1 MRKSLGVLCVLL
13 GAACILASLAFVAY
27 NRLEEKSA
35 GNASLELLQDVQEEI
50 NAFSVE
56 ESLRQR
62 IPVPRYL
69 YYGKEIWEEAITA
82 LLCGE
87 NLLLVGPK
95 ATGKNVLAENL
106 AAVFGRPSWDVSFY
120 INTDAATLL
129 GTDTFADG
137 NVTLRKGPIY
147 QCAEKGG
154 FGILDEINMAKNE
167 SLAVLHATLDF
178 RRAIDMPGYDRIRLH
193 KATRFIATMNY
204 GYAGTRELN
213 EALAS
218 RFVVIDMPP
227 ITMEDLIK
235 LLCREYPA
243 LRPAYA
249 EQFASLFQDI
259 QKKCDGGELSTKPL
273 DLRGLVA
280 AVRLIQTGLE
290 GNRALELGLVNKS
303 FDDFEKQ
310 LVTDVIRTRLPE
322 TLTYED
328 VFA

>member
-1 MRKSLGVLCVLL
+1 MLDFLRNEGVSPKMIS
-13 GAACILASLAFVAY
+13 AIESFRAKYPA
-27 NRLEEKSA
+27 EEKLT
-35 GNASLELLQDVQEEI
+35 G
-50 NAFSVE
+50 
-56 ESLRQR
+56 R

-69 YYGKEIWEEAITA
+69 YYGKEVWEEAITA

-106 AAVFGRPSWDVSFY
+106 AAAFGRPSWDVSFY

-129 GTDTFADG
+129 GTDTFHAG
-137 NVTLRKGPIY
+137 EVTLRKGPIY
-147 QCAEKGG
+147 QCAEFGG
-154 FGILDEINMAKNE
+154 FGVLDEINMAKNE

-178 RRAIDMPGYDRIRLH
+178 RRSIDMPGYDRIGLH
-193 KATRFIATMNY
+193 EATRFIATMNY

-227 ITMEDLIK
+227 ITADGLVK
-235 LLCREYPA
+235 LLCREFPD
-243 LRPAYA
+243 LRSNYA
-249 EQFASLFQDI
+249 EQFAGLFQDI

-273 DLRGLVA
+273 DLRGLLA
-280 AVRLIQTGLE
+280 AVQLMHTGLE
-290 GNRALELGLVNKS
+290 GNRAVELGLVNKS
-303 FDDFEKQ
+303 FDDFERQ
-310 LVTDVIRTRLPE
+310 LVKDVINTRLPDRI
-322 TLTYED
+322 TFED

>member
-1 MRKSLGVLCVLL
+1 MLNFLKSEGICQS
-13 GAACILASLAFVAY
+13 I
-27 NRLEEKSA
+27 LEEIQRFRQKYS
-35 GNASLELLQDVQEEI
+35 VQE
-50 NAFSVE
+50 V
-56 ESLRQR
+56 LTHR

-137 NVTLRKGPIY
+137 KVTLRKGPIY
-147 QCAEKGG
+147 QCAENGG

-178 RRAIDMPGYDRIRLH
+178 RRCIDMPGYDRISMH
-193 KATRFIATMNY
+193 DATRFIATMNY

-218 RFVVIDMPP
+218 RFIVIDMPA
-227 ITMEDLIK
+227 ITAEGLVK
-235 LLCREYPA
+235 LLCREYPK

-249 EQFASLFQDI
+249 EHFAGLFQDI

-280 AVRLIQTGLE
+280 AVRLMQTGLE

-310 LVTDVIRTRLPE
+310 LVRDVIRTRLPNV
-322 TLTYED
+322 LTYGD
-328 VFA
+328 VFV

>member
-1 MRKSLGVLCVLL
+1 MLDFLRQEGVSDKII
-13 GAACILASLAFVAY
+13 G
-27 NRLEEKSA
+27 
-35 GNASLELLQDVQEEI
+35 EI
-50 NAFSVE
+50 ERFRAQWPVE
-56 ESLRQR
+56 ETLRR
-62 IPVPRYL
+62 RVPEPRYL
-69 YYGKEIWEEAITA
+69 YYGKDVWEEAATA

-106 AAVFGRPSWDVSFY
+106 AAAFGRPSWDVSFY

-137 NVTLRKGPIY
+137 AVSLRKGPIY
-147 QCAEKGG
+147 QCAELGG

-178 RRAIDMPGYDRIRLH
+178 RRAIDMPGYERIRLH
-193 KATRFIATMNY
+193 SATRFIATMNY

-218 RFVVIDMPP
+218 RFVVLDMPA
-227 ITMEDLIK
+227 ITAEGLVK
-235 LLCREYPA
+235 LLTREFPA

-249 EQFASLFQDI
+249 EQLAGLFQDI

-280 AVRLIQTGLE
+280 SVRLMQTGLE

-322 TLTYED
+322 SITCED

>member
-1 MRKSLGVLCVLL
+1 MLNFLKNEGVSHSIIAEVERFR
-13 GAACILASLAFVAY
+13 A
-27 NRLEEKSA
+27 
-35 GNASLELLQDVQEEI
+35 D
-50 NAFSVE
+50 FSVDD
-56 ESLRQR
+56 SLLRR

-69 YYGKEIWEEAITA
+69 YYGKDIWEEAITA

-137 NVTLRKGPIY
+137 VVTLRKGPIY

-178 RRAIDMPGYDRIRLH
+178 RRCIDMPGYERITMH
-193 KATRFIATMNY
+193 DATRFIATMNY

-218 RFVVIDMPP
+218 RFVVIDMPA
-227 ITMEDLIK
+227 ITTDGLIK
-235 LLCREYPA
+235 LLCREYPK
-243 LRPAYA
+243 LRPTYA
-249 EQFASLFQDI
+249 GYFADLFQDI

-280 AVRLIQTGLE
+280 AVRLMQTGLE

-310 LVTDVIRTRLPE
+310 LVRDVIRARLPGM
-322 TLTYED
+322 LTYED
-328 VFA
+328 VFI

>member
-1 MRKSLGVLCVLL
+1 MLDMLDFLKTEGVQPRILTEIERFRSRFPAE
-13 GAACILASLAFVAY
+13 GA
-27 NRLEEKSA
+27 
-35 GNASLELLQDVQEEI
+35 LQRRV
-50 NAFSVE
+50 
-56 ESLRQR
+56 
-62 IPVPRYL
+62 PVPRYL
-69 YYGKEIWEEAITA
+69 YYGREIWEEAATA

-87 NLLLVGPK
+87 NVLLVGPK

-106 AAVFGRPSWDVSFY
+106 AAAFGRPSWDVSFY

-137 NVTLRKGPIY
+137 AVTLRKGPIY
-147 QCAEKGG
+147 QCAENGG

-178 RRAIDMPGYDRIRLH
+178 RRSIDMPGYERIVLH
-193 KATRFIATMNY
+193 DAARFIATMNY

-218 RFVVIDMPP
+218 RFVVIDMPAIP
-227 ITMEDLIK
+227 AEGLLK
-235 LLCREYPA
+235 LMTREFPD
-243 LRPAYA
+243 LRPEYGTH
-249 EQFASLFQDI
+249 FASLFQDI

-273 DLRGLVA
+273 DLRGLLA
-280 AVRLIQTGLE
+280 ALRLIHAGLE

-303 FDDFEKQ
+303 FDGFERQ
-310 LVTDVIRTRLPE
+310 LVLDVIRARLPE
-322 TLTYED
+322 TIRRED